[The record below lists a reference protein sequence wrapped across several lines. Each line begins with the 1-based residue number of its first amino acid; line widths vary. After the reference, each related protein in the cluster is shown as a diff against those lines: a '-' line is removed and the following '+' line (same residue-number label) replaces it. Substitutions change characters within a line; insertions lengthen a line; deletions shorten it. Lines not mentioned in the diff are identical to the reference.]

1 MIFNDFQH
9 LGPHIWQLI
18 FNDFQYPGP
27 HIWPLISLIFNY
39 FLWFSIIF
47 TDFQC
52 PWTHIWP
59 ICAPYMAQMKGHGSH
74 ILPMCG
80 PYMAPIWSKNHCGWD
95 FFHLQPSPAPA
106 PGMPWPA
113 PSHQPPPSIK
123 EIDKCDVAYHVP
135 PSGGG
140 CYYCRGV
147 DSYEERRIQHFFR
160 PKKVGPYCLGVY

>member
-1 MIFNDFQH
+1 MAIDFQWI
-9 LGPHIWQLI
+9 PII
-18 FNDFQYPGP
+18 FYDFQYPGP
-27 HIWPLISLIFNY
+27 PLWPLISTIFDY

-80 PYMAPIWSKNHCGWD
+80 PYMAPIWSKNHCGWN

-113 PSHQPPPSIK
+113 PSHQPAPSMPLTLAWPAPGMPWPAPAPGMPWPNNKNLANEMSPTMSPPLGVI
-123 EIDKCDVAYHVP
+123 
-135 PSGGG
+135 

-147 DSYEERRIQHFFR
+147 DSL
-160 PKKVGPYCLGVY
+160 V